1 MTLKRLFVLN
11 GVVAG
16 GYGLALLLAT
26 DPILDVYGITP
37 QPRGRLGRAGSG
49 WACSRSA

>member
-16 GYGLALLLAT
+16 GYGLALLLAP

-37 QPRGRLGRAGSG
+37 QPRGRLGCSTRTTS
-49 WACSRSA
+49 SRSA